1 MARRGA
7 RILDCI
13 SSPRDLHLLSTQE
26 LEILADEIR
35 QQIVD
40 TTSKNGGHVASS
52 LGAVEIILACHSVLD
67 APKDKLIFDVGH
79 QSYAHKLV
87 TGRVDAF
94 NSLRKHG
101 GLSGFPKPSES
112 PYDAHPSGHASDSLS
127 VASGFAKAKLLQ
139 GGDERIVAI
148 IGDAALAGGMA
159 FEALNYI
166 GSQQLPMVIILNDNE
181 MSISRNVGALMRHL
195 GNIRSTAGYRTAR
208 DLIQERMESGGPV
221 SNAFV
226 EFGKRVKESTKHMFI
241 PESMIYE
248 QLGIVCTPPI
258 NGNDI
263 SEVREMLELL
273 LPMECPVLMHVVTK
287 KGAGFKPAEDDPV
300 RFHGTGP
307 YDPLTGEACVKPSP
321 GPKYTSVF
329 GEALVKEAEVD
340 RRIVAITAAMEDG
353 TGLKAFHEAHPDRFI
368 DVGIAEEQAVGMAS
382 GLAAAGM
389 KPVVALYSTF
399 MQRAFDQAIADVA
412 LPDRNV
418 VFALDRAGL
427 VGDDGPTHHGAFD
440 ISYLR
445 LIPHMRILCPSDAD
459 ELVDAL
465 HTALALGGPVA
476 LRYPRG
482 CAPAPVSREA
492 QMLEVGRARQV
503 REGADAAILAWG
515 RAVGTA
521 VAAADVLAS
530 EGIHASVFDMRW
542 AKPLDEAVVRAA
554 AACGAVVTVEEG
566 SVIGGAGSGVLE
578 LLADAGLTPRVRTMG
593 LPDEFAMQGDTDLLL
608 EDAHLDAA
616 SVAAAVKDIL

>member
-1 MARRGA
+1 MPKHSG

-13 SSPRDLHLLSTQE
+13 SSPRDLHLLSIEE
-26 LEILADEIR
+26 LEILAGEIR
-35 QQIVD
+35 EQIVA
-40 TTSKNGGHVASS
+40 TTSKTGGHLASS
-52 LGAVEIILACHSVLD
+52 RGAVEIILACHSVLD
-67 APKDKLIFDVGH
+67 APKDKIVFDVGH

-87 TGRVDAF
+87 TGRLGAF
-94 NSLRKHG
+94 DTLRKHDG
-101 GLSGFPKPSES
+101 ISGFPKPSES
-112 PYDAHPSGHASDSLS
+112 PFDTHPSGHASDSLS
-127 VASGFAKAKLLQ
+127 VASGFAKAKLLT
-139 GGDERIVAI
+139 GGDERVVAI
-148 IGDAALAGGMA
+148 IGDAALGGGMA

-195 GNIRSTAGYRTAR
+195 GNMRSTSGYRNAR
-208 DLIQERMESGGPV
+208 DFLQERMESGGRM

-258 NGNDI
+258 DGQSI
-263 SEVREMLELL
+263 TELREMLELL
-273 LPMECPVLMHVVTK
+273 LPMDCPVLMHVVTK

-300 RFHGTGP
+300 RFHGIGP
-307 YDPLTGEACVKPSP
+307 YNPETGEAYMAPSP

-329 GEALVKEAEVD
+329 GRALVAEARSDEC
-340 RRIVAITAAMEDG
+340 IVAITAPMEDG
-353 TGLKAFHEAHPDRFI
+353 TGLKAFHEAFPDRFI
-368 DVGIAEEQAVGMAS
+368 DVGIAEEQAVGVAS

-412 LPDRNV
+412 LPDRDV

-440 ISYLR
+440 ISYMR
-445 LIPHMRILCPSDAD
+445 LIPHMRILCPSGAN
-459 ELVDAL
+459 ELTSAL

-476 LRYPRG
+476 IRYPRG
-482 CAPAPVSREA
+482 CADGPETGDA
-492 QMLEVGRARQV
+492 QLLEVGRALKV
-503 REGADAAILAWG
+503 RKGADAALLAWG
-515 RAVGTA
+515 RPVR
-521 VAAADVLAS
+521 AALMAAEELAR
-530 EGIHASVFDMRW
+530 EGIACAVYDMRW
-542 AKPLDEAVVRAA
+542 AKPIDAEVVREA
-554 AACGAVVTVEEG
+554 AACGAVITLEEG

-578 LLADAGLTPRVRTMG
+578 MLAAEGLAPRVKVLG
-593 LPDEFAMQGDTDLLL
+593 LPDSFAMQGDTSLLL
-608 EDAHLDAA
+608 EDAGLDVR
-616 SVAAAVKDIL
+616 SVCEAVRDLS